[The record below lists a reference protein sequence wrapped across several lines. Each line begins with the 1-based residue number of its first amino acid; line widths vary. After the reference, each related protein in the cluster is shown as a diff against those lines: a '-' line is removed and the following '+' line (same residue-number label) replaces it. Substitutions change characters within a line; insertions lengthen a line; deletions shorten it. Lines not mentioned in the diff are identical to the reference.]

1 MTAYLY
7 WLVQQGWTDSIEL
20 CFQVKGH
27 TRNSVDHGFG
37 TAKYSASRKDIWT
50 PAVYSAA
57 VTSSTTNDTIEP
69 INLYEEGADQGVFF
83 DWEES
88 LSILFKPLKGIQTFH
103 NFLFLKEFPGSVM
116 AKKFP
121 LDEWQRFDLTK
132 LGITLDQI
140 CTMSPKELQPIGLKP
155 EKRCDMWSKYS
166 SYAPEHIQ
174 STWLY
179 TKPSVETIKQSQA
192 VKIGRSKQSGNVN
205 ISYPS
210 TTETTLEEI
219 GDKSSE
225 EVLGTEG
232 EILTNVPK

>member
-1 MTAYLY
+1 MDLEQPSIVLQEKTSRLQLTIVLLLQA
-7 WLVQQGWTDSIEL
+7 QQ
-20 CFQVKGH
+20 
-27 TRNSVDHGFG
+27 
-37 TAKYSASRKDIWT
+37 
-50 PAVYSAA
+50 
-57 VTSSTTNDTIEP
+57 P

-155 EKRCDMWSKYS
+155 EKWCDMWSKYS

-225 EVLGTEG
+225 EVLGIEG
-232 EILTNVPK
+232 EILTNVPKRRGHPPGSKNKKAQKTM